1 MRQNKME
8 WDNWRSRKQE
18 EGNKEHGR
26 KEVREGE
33 MEGRKEREKKAYRHG
48 SIKNTER
55 FPKRAPKVQASG
67 WSEGKLPQERFWI
80 FNFHF

>member
-1 MRQNKME
+1 MGQNKTE

-33 MEGRKEREKKAYRHG
+33 MEGRKEGKREKG
-48 SIKNTER
+48 I
-55 FPKRAPKVQASG
+55 QARIYEKYWTIS
-67 WSEGKLPQERFWI
+67 
-80 FNFHF
+80 

>member
-1 MRQNKME
+1 MGQNKME

-33 MEGRKEREKKAYRHG
+33 MEGRKEGKREKG
-48 SIKNTER
+48 I
-55 FPKRAPKVQASG
+55 QARIYEKYWTIS
-67 WSEGKLPQERFWI
+67 
-80 FNFHF
+80 